1 MSKVI
6 KKFYFEFTSA
16 FSSFK
21 KFENT
26 FKILKKKLKISD
38 EDYYRIY
45 LSSSEAF
52 VNAIVHGNKLDPKK
66 KVKIVFKVYKK
77 IYVVE
82 VSDEGE
88 GFDVDLIP
96 DPRDR
101 ENLLKES
108 GRGILIIKSIA
119 DEVSFRKTD
128 RGMRVRI
135 KIKKRPSA

>member
-1 MSKVI
+1 MSKAI
-6 KKFYFEFTSA
+6 KKFYFEFASA

-21 KFENT
+21 KFENA
-26 FKILKKKLKISD
+26 FKTLKKKLKISD

-66 KVKIVFKVYKK
+66 KVKVVFEVYKK
-77 IYVVE
+77 SYVVE
-82 VSDEGE
+82 VYDEGE
-88 GFDVDLIP
+88 GFDVNLIP
-96 DPRDR
+96 DPRER

-119 DEVSFRKTD
+119 DGVSFKKTTY
-128 RGMRVRI
+128 GMKVRI